1 MTNQKQTKPNY
12 SEATYNHEYYANQ
25 PSYNQQGHSN
35 YPPVPYYNNDSRDDI
50 YRDEE
55 VNGKDFIIGVLIGG
69 IIGATTALLLA
80 PKTGTELRGNLST
93 QAGQLKEKTMDFSS
107 TAKEKTTQLSKQIQ
121 EQSGQFVEKVKAIKP
136 SASSPLDDGTASSEG
151 EEPMEFMETI
161 SHTTEEL
168 TEQEENATA
177 IAEAIKEAV
186 VAEEK
191 SKLLKTQNTKEHCFM
206 QCFFYLFK
214 QSKFLQ
220 NVELCIERKASS
232 RNYHL

>member
-12 SEATYNHEYYANQ
+12 NDATYNHEYYANQ
-25 PSYNQQGHSN
+25 SSYNQQGNSN
-35 YPPVPYYNNDSRDDI
+35 YPPVPYYNSDSRDDI
-50 YRDEE
+50 YRDDE

-107 TAKEKTTQLSKQIQ
+107 TAKEKTSQLSKQIQ
-121 EQSGQFVEKVKAIKP
+121 EQSGQLVDKVRAIKP
-136 SASSPLDDGTASSEG
+136 TASSPLDDGTASYEG

-186 VAEEK
+186 AEEEK
-191 SKLLKTQNTKEHCFM
+191 K
-206 QCFFYLFK
+206 
-214 QSKFLQ
+214 
-220 NVELCIERKASS
+220 
-232 RNYHL
+232 

>member
-1 MTNQKQTKPNY
+1 MTDQKQTKPNY
-12 SEATYNHEYYANQ
+12 NEATYNHEYYANQ
-25 PSYNQQGHSN
+25 SSYNQQGQPN

-50 YRDEE
+50 YRDDE

-121 EQSGQFVEKVKAIKP
+121 EQSGQLVDKVKAIKP
-136 SASSPLDDGTASSEG
+136 TASSPLDDGTASSEG
-151 EEPMEFMETI
+151 EEPMEFMETL

-177 IAEAIKEAV
+177 IAEAIKEAIV
-186 VAEEK
+186 EEEK
-191 SKLLKTQNTKEHCFM
+191 K
-206 QCFFYLFK
+206 
-214 QSKFLQ
+214 
-220 NVELCIERKASS
+220 
-232 RNYHL
+232 

>member
-1 MTNQKQTKPNY
+1 MTNQNQTKPNY
-12 SEATYNHEYYANQ
+12 NDATYNHEYYANQ
-25 PSYNQQGHSN
+25 SSYNQQGNSN
-35 YPPVPYYNNDSRDDI
+35 YPPVPYYNNNNDI

-55 VNGKDFIIGVLIGG
+55 VNGKDFILGVLIGG

-93 QAGQLKEKTMDFSS
+93 QAGQLKEKTMDLST

-121 EQSGQFVEKVKAIKP
+121 EQSGQLVDKVKAIKP
-136 SASSPLDDGTASSEG
+136 TASSPLDDGTASSEG

-177 IAEAIKEAV
+177 VAEAIKEAV
-186 VAEEK
+186 VEEGK
-191 SKLLKTQNTKEHCFM
+191 
-206 QCFFYLFK
+206 
-214 QSKFLQ
+214 
-220 NVELCIERKASS
+220 
-232 RNYHL
+232 